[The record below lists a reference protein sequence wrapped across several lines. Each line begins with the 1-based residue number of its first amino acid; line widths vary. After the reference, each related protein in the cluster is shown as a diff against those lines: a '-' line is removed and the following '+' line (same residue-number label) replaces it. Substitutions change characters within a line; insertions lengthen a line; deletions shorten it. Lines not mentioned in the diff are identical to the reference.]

1 MRTSPMAA
9 LALLLLASSSGAQAD
24 EGPALKELKATLKS
38 EVKAFKSLAQDEVAL
53 AKADCAAFDDTVK
66 SDGDPLDALDTL
78 FDAVT
83 GHLDNLLE
91 TAAVTNGNGV
101 VAYSS
106 ALMQIAGG
114 APLDGN
120 YPAELYLGHDGLLDG
135 FRADVEGAGS
145 KAVAQIAKR
154 VRKSLD
160 KAEKATGL
168 SIGLRL
174 VRDGEL
180 QHTLTDQTGTVL
192 IFPFEPFIDVV
203 ISAGDPGVTDD
214 GRIWA
219 AGWSASDNAVE
230 VQLWRDDEALTTADV
245 NPAGSKRWQATFTGL
260 RAGNYVIAAVEGGGS
275 DDAFQA
281 AGIGVR

>member
-1 MRTSPMAA
+1 MRTVTLAA
-9 LALLLLASSSGAQAD
+9 VALLLLAPPPRAQAD

-38 EVKAFKSLAQDEVAL
+38 EVKAFKAQTHDEVAL
-53 AKADCAAFDDTVK
+53 AKADCATFDDAVK
-66 SDGDPLDALDTL
+66 TGGDPLVALDAL

-91 TAAVTNGNGV
+91 TAAISNGNGV

-135 FRADVEGAGS
+135 FRADVEGAGD

-160 KAEKATGL
+160 KAEKLTGL

-192 IFPFEPFIDVV
+192 IFPFEPFIDLVL
-203 ISAGDPGVTDD
+203 SAGDPEVTDD
-214 GRIWA
+214 SRIWA
-219 AGWSASDNAVE
+219 AGWSSSDSAVE
-230 VQLWRDDEALTTADV
+230 VQLWRDDEALDSVDV
-245 NPAGSKRWQATFTGL
+245 NPTGSKRWKATFTDL
-260 RAGNYVIAAVEGGGS
+260 RAGNYVIAAVAGGGS

-281 AGIGVR
+281 AGIGAR